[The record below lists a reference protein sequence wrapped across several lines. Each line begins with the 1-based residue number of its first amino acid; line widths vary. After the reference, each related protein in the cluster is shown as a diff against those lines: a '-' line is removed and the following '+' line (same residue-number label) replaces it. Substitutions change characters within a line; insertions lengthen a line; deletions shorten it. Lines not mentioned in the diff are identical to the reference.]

1 MPIWAGMK
9 GSVMSDLRKHPRH
22 LTLQTA
28 KIFIDSHSP
37 AIACAVL
44 NISDGGACVL
54 LPTKT
59 YVPSF
64 FDMAM
69 DHNSTHY
76 ECRIAWRYGDKI
88 GVAFSASEHS
98 GAKAAQARA
107 NAANAVPA
115 SVPRTAPSGRLRG

>member
-1 MPIWAGMK
+1 MK
-9 GSVMSDLRKHPRH
+9 GFVMSDLRKHPRQ

-37 AIACAVL
+37 AIPCAVL

-59 YVPSF
+59 YVPGM
-64 FDMAM
+64 FDLAI
-69 DHNSTHY
+69 DHKNTLH
-76 ECRIAWRYGDKI
+76 ECRVAWRHGDKI
-88 GVAFSASEHS
+88 GVAFAASEHS
-98 GAKAAQARA
+98 GAKAARARA
-107 NAANAVPA
+107 SAANATEA

>member
-1 MPIWAGMK
+1 MK
-9 GSVMSDLRKHPRH
+9 GFVMSDHRKHPRQ

-37 AIACAVL
+37 AIPCAVL

-64 FDMAM
+64 FDMAI
-69 DHNSTHY
+69 DHKNTLY
-76 ECRIAWRYGDKI
+76 ECRVAWRRGDKV
-88 GVAFSASEHS
+88 GVAFAASKQS
-98 GAKAAQARA
+98 DAKAARARA
-107 NAANAVPA
+107 SAANAVA
-115 SVPRTAPSGRLRG
+115 ANEPRTAPLSRLRG

>member
-1 MPIWAGMK
+1 
-9 GSVMSDLRKHPRH
+9 MSDLRKHPRQ

-64 FDMAM
+64 FDLAM
-69 DHNSTHY
+69 DHNSSLY
-76 ECRIAWRYGDKI
+76 ECRVAWRHGDKI
-88 GVAFSASEHS
+88 GVAFAASEHS
-98 GAKAAQARA
+98 GARAAQARA
-107 NAANAVPA
+107 SAASVVPA
-115 SVPRTAPSGRLRG
+115 SVPRSAPSGRLRG